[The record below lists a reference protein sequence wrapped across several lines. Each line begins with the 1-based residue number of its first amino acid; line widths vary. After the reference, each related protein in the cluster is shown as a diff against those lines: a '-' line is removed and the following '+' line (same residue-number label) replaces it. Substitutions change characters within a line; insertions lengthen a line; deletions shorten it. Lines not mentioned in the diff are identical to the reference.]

1 MAPDAISA
9 PCATEGNV
17 TSACY
22 SPSLGKD
29 IGLALIKRGR
39 SRMGETV
46 RIFDGGRIV
55 EAEIC
60 SPAFYDPDNER
71 LKA

>member
-1 MAPDAISA
+1 MVADAISA
-9 PCATEGNV
+9 PCVTEGYV

-22 SPSLGKD
+22 SPSLREN
-29 IGLALIKRGR
+29 IGLALIERGR

-46 RIFDGGRIV
+46 RIHDGGGVV

-60 SPAFYDPDNER
+60 SPVFYDPDSER
-71 LKA
+71 LRP